1 MIYVIYA
8 SHIKKSNRFINT
20 NLLFF
25 FFGREKENTNYFL
38 QTCNKSHANSK
49 ASSIIQGQRKIA
61 ESKVK

>member
-8 SHIKKSNRFINT
+8 SRIKKSNRFINT
-20 NLLFF
+20 KLLSF
-25 FFGREKENTNYFL
+25 FFGRGKENTNYFL
-38 QTCNKSHANSK
+38 QTCNKSHSNSK